1 MTVKELINELLECNM
16 ESDVKL
22 VLGFSDGYIEIEE
35 DITEV
40 IDTAHRFQDV
50 TIQIDINVNLDEWIA
65 VEDEEEA

>member
-1 MTVKELINELLECNM
+1 MTVKELINELLECDM

-22 VLGFSDGYIEIEE
+22 VLGFSDGDIEIEE

-50 TIQIDINVNLDEWIA
+50 TIKIDINRNLDEWI
-65 VEDEEEA
+65 EEEE